1 MSIEEILCQIFTL
14 TTAGHETTSMALTWT
29 LYTLAKSPVEQRR
42 LRDAIR
48 SIPYPPTMNMNIET
62 TSQLPDELYEQ
73 ILHLPYLDQVIRESL
88 RLHSPASSTMRI
100 STTTDIIPTS
110 EPWIGRDGKERKGIE
125 VRKGDIIFVPISA
138 VNRNKRIWGEDAG
151 EFRYML
157 FGRSMWA
164 LENE

>member
-1 MSIEEILCQIFTL
+1 
-14 TTAGHETTSMALTWT
+14 
-29 LYTLAKSPVEQRR
+29 
-42 LRDAIR
+42 
-48 SIPYPPTMNMNIET
+48 MNMNIET

-110 EPWIGRDGKERKGIE
+110 EPWIGRDGEERKGIE